1 MINAFDKGQPLY
13 DILFEN
19 EELLESLKELL
30 RARIYS
36 FDNKNAGEIEPN
48 YGYYSSMI
56 EIYAK
61 LQHIKI
67 NKLCDSSNGYID
79 HNNDDKLKVSSLYGV
94 IANPTD
100 SDNN

>member
-19 EELLESLKELL
+19 EELLEQLKELL

-36 FDNKNAGEIEPN
+36 SDNKNAGAIDPN

-56 EIYAK
+56 EIYTK
-61 LQHIKI
+61 LQSIKA
-67 NKLCDSSNGYID
+67 
-79 HNNDDKLKVSSLYGV
+79 DKLA
-94 IANPTD
+94 II
-100 SDNN
+100 